1 MQFHEIK
8 KPKNRPAKR
17 RVGRG
22 GKRGTYSGRG
32 LKGQKSRSGFRLRPE
47 WRDTLKRMPKQRGY
61 QFSPV
66 SEKPKVVN
74 LGALNKKFK
83 DGELVNLIRL
93 KQAGLVLVKKSK
105 KTVVKIL
112 GSGNLT
118 KKLTL
123 QGLLVSETAAQK
135 IKKAGGKVVE

>member
-1 MQFHEIK
+1 MQLHEIK
-8 KPKNRPAKR
+8 KPKKIQAKR

-61 QFSPV
+61 RFSPV
-66 SEKPKVVN
+66 SEKPTVVN
-74 LGALNKKFK
+74 LGVLDKKFK
-83 DGELVNLIRL
+83 DGDLVNPVRL
-93 KQAGLVLVKKSK
+93 KQAGLILTKKSK
-105 KTVVKIL
+105 KTIVKIL
-112 GSGNLT
+112 AGGNLT

-123 QGLLVSETAAQK
+123 QGLLISEAAAQK
-135 IKKAGGKVVE
+135 VKKAGGKVLS